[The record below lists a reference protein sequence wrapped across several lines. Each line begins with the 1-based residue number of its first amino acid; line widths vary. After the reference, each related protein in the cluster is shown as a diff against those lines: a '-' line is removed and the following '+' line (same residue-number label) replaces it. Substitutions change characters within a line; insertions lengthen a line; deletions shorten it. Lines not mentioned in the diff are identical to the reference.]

1 MRKHYLILIGTCLT
15 LASCA
20 TASFSK
26 YKGVGRI
33 KQYEIYSGQV
43 PDSFDGFR
51 IAFASDF
58 HYESRFDAKRL
69 EGAVH
74 ALQATDADILLLG
87 GDYRGREGG
96 DMEELFTALARV
108 KTPYGTYAVMG
119 NHERGES
126 DSLVRR
132 AMAHTEVRLL
142 EHQTDTLRKGN
153 EYILLCGIRN
163 PFDLKRGVRLLE
175 HQTDTLRKG
184 NEYILLCGIR
194 NPFDLKRNGI
204 SPTLS
209 LRAEDFVVMLVHT
222 PDYVEDTDVSNT
234 DLALAGHTHGGQ
246 ISLFKRWTPAH
257 FSKYGNRFLTGLKHN
272 SQGIPIIITNGLGTS
287 RKDIRLFTPSEVVL
301 VILRRK

>member
-1 MRKHYLILIGTCLT
+1 MNKKIKSIPILIITACLALT
-15 LASCA
+15 SCA

-33 KQYEIYSGQV
+33 KRYEIYSEQV
-43 PDSFDGFR
+43 PDSFNGFR

-69 EGAVH
+69 HGAIR
-74 ALQATDADILLLG
+74 ALQAADADVLLLG

-96 DMEELFTALARV
+96 DMEELFSALAQV
-108 KTPYGTYAVMG
+108 KTRFGTYAVMG

-126 DSLVRR
+126 DTLVRR
-132 AMAHTEVRLL
+132 AMAHTGVRLL
-142 EHQTDTLRKGN
+142 EHKTDTLWKGN
-153 EYILLCGIRN
+153 EYILICGIRN
-163 PFDLKRGVRLLE
+163 PFDLKQNGV
-175 HQTDTLRKG
+175 
-184 NEYILLCGIR
+184 
-194 NPFDLKRNGI
+194 
-204 SPTLS
+204 SPTLA

-246 ISLFKRWTPAH
+246 VSLFRRWSPAH

-272 SQGIPIIITNGLGTS
+272 SQGIPLIITNGLGTS
-287 RKDIRLFTPSEVVL
+287 RKDIRLFTPSEVVVVEL
-301 VILRRK
+301 KQQFPKPSK

>member
-1 MRKHYLILIGTCLT
+1 MRKYSLILTT
-15 LASCA
+15 LCIILSSCA

-33 KQYEIYSGQV
+33 KRYEIRSEQV

-58 HYESRFDAKRL
+58 HYESRFDSRRL
-69 EGAVH
+69 DGMIR

-87 GDYRGREGG
+87 GDYRGRKGG
-96 DMEELFTALARV
+96 NMEELFSALAKV

-126 DSLVRR
+126 DTLVRR
-132 AMAHTEVRLL
+132 AMAHTGVRLL
-142 EHQTDTLRKGN
+142 EHETDTLWKGN
-153 EYILLCGIRN
+153 EYILI
-163 PFDLKRGVRLLE
+163 
-175 HQTDTLRKG
+175 
-184 NEYILLCGIR
+184 CGIR
-194 NPFDLKRNGI
+194 NPFDLKRNGV

-222 PDYVEDTDVSNT
+222 PDYVEDTDISNT

-246 ISLFKRWTPAH
+246 VSLFHRWSPAH

-272 SQGIPIIITNGLGTS
+272 SQGIPVIITNGLGTS
-287 RKDIRLFTPSEVVL
+287 RKDIRLFTPSEVVVVEL
-301 VILRRK
+301 KKAPSR

>member
-1 MRKHYLILIGTCLT
+1 MNKKIKSIPILIITACLALT
-15 LASCA
+15 SCA

-33 KQYEIYSGQV
+33 KRYEIYSEQV
-43 PDSFDGFR
+43 PDSFNGFR

-69 EGAVH
+69 HGAIR
-74 ALQATDADILLLG
+74 ALQAADADVLLLG

-96 DMEELFTALARV
+96 DMEELFSALAQV
-108 KTPYGTYAVMG
+108 KTRFGTYAVMG

-126 DSLVRR
+126 DTLVRQ
-132 AMAHTEVRLL
+132 AMAHTGVRLL
-142 EHQTDTLRKGN
+142 EHKTDTLWKGN
-153 EYILLCGIRN
+153 EYILI
-163 PFDLKRGVRLLE
+163 
-175 HQTDTLRKG
+175 
-184 NEYILLCGIR
+184 CGIR
-194 NPFDLKRNGI
+194 NPFDLKRNGV
-204 SPTLS
+204 SPTLA

-246 ISLFKRWTPAH
+246 VSLFRRWSPAH

-272 SQGIPIIITNGLGTS
+272 SQGIPLIITNGLGTS
-287 RKDIRLFTPSEVVL
+287 RKDIRLFTPSEVVVVEL
-301 VILRRK
+301 KQQFPKPSK

>member
-1 MRKHYLILIGTCLT
+1 MNKKIKSIPILIITACLALT
-15 LASCA
+15 SCA

-33 KQYEIYSGQV
+33 KRYEIYSEQV
-43 PDSFDGFR
+43 PDSFNGFR

-69 EGAVH
+69 QGVIR
-74 ALQATDADILLLG
+74 ALQAADADVLLLG

-96 DMEELFTALARV
+96 DMEELFSALAQV
-108 KTPYGTYAVMG
+108 KTRFGIYAVMG

-126 DSLVRR
+126 DTLVRR
-132 AMAHTEVRLL
+132 AMAHTGVRLL
-142 EHQTDTLRKGN
+142 EHKTDTLWKGN
-153 EYILLCGIRN
+153 EYILI
-163 PFDLKRGVRLLE
+163 
-175 HQTDTLRKG
+175 
-184 NEYILLCGIR
+184 CGIR
-194 NPFDLKRNGI
+194 NPFDLKRNGV
-204 SPTLS
+204 SPTLA

-246 ISLFKRWTPAH
+246 VSLFRRWSPAH

-272 SQGIPIIITNGLGTS
+272 SQGIPLIITNGLGTS
-287 RKDIRLFTPSEVVL
+287 RKDIRLFTPSEVVVVEL
-301 VILRRK
+301 KQQFPKPSK

>member
-1 MRKHYLILIGTCLT
+1 MNKKIKSIPILIITACLALT
-15 LASCA
+15 SCA

-33 KQYEIYSGQV
+33 KRYEIYSEQV
-43 PDSFDGFR
+43 PDSFNGFR

-69 EGAVH
+69 HGAIR
-74 ALQATDADILLLG
+74 ALQAADADVLLLG

-96 DMEELFTALARV
+96 DMEELFSALAQV
-108 KTPYGTYAVMG
+108 KTRFGTYAVMG

-126 DSLVRR
+126 DTLVRR
-132 AMAHTEVRLL
+132 AMAHTGVRLL
-142 EHQTDTLRKGN
+142 EHKTDTLWKGN
-153 EYILLCGIRN
+153 EYILI
-163 PFDLKRGVRLLE
+163 
-175 HQTDTLRKG
+175 
-184 NEYILLCGIR
+184 CGIR
-194 NPFDLKRNGI
+194 NPFDLKRNGV
-204 SPTLS
+204 SPTLA

-246 ISLFKRWTPAH
+246 VSLFRRWSPAH

-272 SQGIPIIITNGLGTS
+272 SQGIPLIITNGLGTS
-287 RKDIRLFTPSEVVL
+287 RKDIRLFTPSEVVVPPL
-301 VILRRK
+301 HAQRSGSGRTEKCRALITKTRHPKI

>member
-1 MRKHYLILIGTCLT
+1 MYRYCIILISFCLV
-15 LASCA
+15 LSSCA

-33 KQYEIYSGQV
+33 KHYELYSEQL
-43 PDSFDGFR
+43 PDSFNGFR

-58 HYESRFDAKRL
+58 HYESRFTSKRL
-69 EGAVH
+69 PNTIR
-74 ALQATDADILLLG
+74 ALQSTDADVLLLG
-87 GDYRGREGG
+87 GDYRGRNGG
-96 DMEELFTALARV
+96 NLHELFTALEQV

-119 NHERGES
+119 NHDQGEN
-126 DSLVRR
+126 DAPVRQ
-132 AMAHTEVRLL
+132 AMQQTGIRLL
-142 EHQTDTLRKGN
+142 EHKTDTLW
-153 EYILLCGIRN
+153 
-163 PFDLKRGVRLLE
+163 
-175 HQTDTLRKG
+175 KG

-209 LRAEDFVVMLVHT
+209 LHPSDFVILLVHT

-246 ISLFKRWTPAH
+246 VSLFKRWTPAH

-287 RKDIRLFTPSEVVL
+287 RKDIRLFTPSEVV
-301 VILRRK
+301 VIELKKK